1 MSGGFEGYQADR
13 LASVGDAEVTV
24 RDFSRVYDQARR
36 NAQQQ
41 GRQVNPDQVL
51 QAVMLNAALDDAA
64 GQYGLGVSDDRVA
77 DEIAK
82 NPAFQNTD
90 GSFDRQRFTMILDN
104 AGMNRNDFAHDVKRD
119 LVRAQIA
126 DTIGTGLEVPQ
137 PLVAALYRLQN
148 EERTISFVI
157 VDKDATKPVG
167 APSDGDLQTYF
178 DENKEGF
185 RAPEYRKLALLTLDP
200 TKIADANA
208 ISDADVS
215 AEYEKRKAGLTQPER
230 RSIEQVSFDTA
241 AAAQDAFKKIE
252 GGQTLAEVATA
263 TSSEITDLGV
273 KTRAEVID
281 PAVAEAA
288 FKAEVN
294 KPVLVT
300 DGALQPAIV
309 MITSIEAESVPPLA
323 DVGPNI
329 RQDLA
334 IRAARES
341 AGDLYDKVEDERAG
355 GATLEEAAAK
365 LKLPYRTI
373 DAIAAD
379 LKTPD
384 GKLVEDIDNGN
395 AVVKEAFESDVGIE
409 NSPVRGVGEVLG
421 LL

>member
-1 MSGGFEGYQADR
+1 M
-13 LASVGDAEVTV
+13 
-24 RDFSRVYDQARR
+24 
-36 NAQQQ
+36 
-41 GRQVNPDQVL
+41 
-51 QAVMLNAALDDAA
+51 
-64 GQYGLGVSDDRVA
+64 
-77 DEIAK
+77 
-82 NPAFQNTD
+82 
-90 GSFDRQRFTMILDN
+90 
-104 AGMNRNDFAHDVKRD
+104 
-119 LVRAQIA
+119 
-126 DTIGTGLEVPQ
+126 
-137 PLVAALYRLQN
+137 
-148 EERTISFVI
+148 
-157 VDKDATKPVG
+157 
-167 APSDGDLQTYF
+167 
-178 DENKEGF
+178 
-185 RAPEYRKLALLTLDP
+185 
-200 TKIADANA
+200 
-208 ISDADVS
+208 
-215 AEYEKRKAGLTQPER
+215 
-230 RSIEQVSFDTA
+230 
-241 AAAQDAFKKIE
+241 
-252 GGQTLAEVATA
+252 
-263 TSSEITDLGV
+263 

-309 MITSIEAESVPPLA
+309 MITSIEPESVPPLA

-334 IRAARES
+334 TRAARES

-379 LKTPD
+379 LKAPD

-409 NSPVRGVGEVLG
+409 NSPRARRRRVLG